1 MRLSIATR
9 IFLVFAAVV
18 TVFGAVS
25 SFAVWRMHAVGAD
38 IRLVSEGYLPLTK
51 VAAQLETFHKNKQR
65 DTDRLL
71 EEKDP
76 RAQRILIKLA
86 RLYYPR
92 ILREKLTQGA
102 LLVTET
108 RRLSGPAERPFLDEI
123 EGRLEEL
130 TREYDLYDA
139 QADTLF
145 AALEAMDADTTEAAA
160 PASDE
165 RGKELKRTERRI
177 DRSLRLLSHALE
189 GRIQERVREAQAT
202 ERRSSWA
209 IIGFSLGAIALGIL
223 ATLLSQRL
231 LAPIRTLTEAA
242 VRIGRG
248 DYSAAVPT
256 RGANELGV
264 LAREFNQMAASLEA
278 REVELQEKQEALLR
292 AEKLA
297 TVGRMA
303 AQITHEI
310 RNPLSSIG
318 LNAEL
323 LAEELENL
331 GVEMEASER
340 DRRPSRPA
348 RWNESLAPHAAAM
361 HPQPLVEAESD
372 ACERAVSGGA
382 RVGGVALVAAIPPD
396 VGAGTAEALRLC
408 SAISREVDRLAEITE
423 EYLRYAGLPKPALAQ
438 EDVASLVR
446 DLVAF
451 VTPELEAAGI
461 RVELEFP
468 ERLPAEVDENQLRQA
483 LLNLVRNSREA
494 MPHGGTLSLSGRG
507 ATEGGV
513 ELTIRDTGVGMEAQ
527 AMEHIFDPFFTT
539 KRGGTGLGL
548 SLTQQI
554 IAQHRGA
561 MRCEST
567 PSQGTTFTVR
577 LPGASA

>member
-1 MRLSIATR
+1 MRLSIASR

-92 ILREKLTQGA
+92 IVREKLTQGR

-108 RRLSGPAERPFLDEI
+108 RRFAQPSEVPFLDEI
-123 EGRLEEL
+123 EGRLEDL
-130 TREYDLYDA
+130 VREYDLYDS
-139 QADTLF
+139 QADALF
-145 AALEAMDADTTEAAA
+145 AALESSDPGVASAALAADET
-160 PASDE
+160 
-165 RGKELKRTERRI
+165 GKELKRTERRI
-177 DRSLRLLSHALE
+177 DRSLRLFSHALE

-202 ERRSSWA
+202 ERSSSLA
-209 IIGFSLGAIALGIL
+209 IIGFSLAAIALGIL
-223 ATLLSQRL
+223 ASLLSQRL
-231 LAPIRTLTEAA
+231 LAPVRTLTEAA

-248 DYSAAVPT
+248 DWSAKVPTSAA
-256 RGANELGV
+256 NEVGV
-264 LAREFNQMAASLEA
+264 LAREFNQMAASLQA
-278 REVELQEKQEALLR
+278 RERELANKQEALMR

-323 LAEELENL
+323 LAEELPD
-331 GVEMEASER
+331 GAAGDEA
-340 DRRPSRPA
+340 RR
-348 RWNESLAPHAAAM
+348 L
-361 HPQPLVEAESD
+361 
-372 ACERAVSGGA
+372 C
-382 RVGGVALVAAIPPD
+382 AAI
-396 VGAGTAEALRLC
+396 
-408 SAISREVDRLAEITE
+408 SAEVDRLAEITE
-423 EYLRYAGLPKPALAQ
+423 EYLRYARLPKPSLER
-438 EDVASLVR
+438 EDLSALVR

-451 VTPELEAAGI
+451 VGPELEASGVAI
-461 RVELEFP
+461 ELDLP
-468 ERLPAEVDENQLRQA
+468 DDLPAEIDENQLRQA
-483 LLNLVRNSREA
+483 LLNLVRNAMEA
-494 MPHGGTLSLSGRG
+494 MPDGGTLRIAGRV
-507 ATEGGV
+507 TESGV
-513 ELTIRDTGVGMEAQ
+513 ELEIRDTGVGMGDQDLA
-527 AMEHIFDPFFTT
+527 HIFDPFFTT

-548 SLTQQI
+548 SLTHQI
-554 IAQHRGA
+554 VSQHNGTI
-561 MRCEST
+561 RCESA
-567 PSQGTTFTVR
+567 PSRGTTFTVQ
-577 LPGASA
+577 LPGA

>member
-92 ILREKLTQGA
+92 IVREKLTQGR

-108 RRLSGPAERPFLDEI
+108 RRFGRASEIPFLDEI
-123 EGRLEEL
+123 EGRLEDL
-130 TREYDLYDA
+130 IREYDAYDA
-139 QADTLF
+139 QADALF
-145 AALEAMDADTTEAAA
+145 ASLEAAEGDVESTALAA
-160 PASDE
+160 DE

-177 DRSLRLLSHALE
+177 DRSLRNFSHALE
-189 GRIQERVREAQAT
+189 GRIQERVREAQTT
-202 ERRSSWA
+202 ERSSSWA
-209 IIGFSLGAIALGIL
+209 IIGFSLAAIALGIL
-223 ATLLSQRL
+223 ATVLSQRL
-231 LAPIRTLTEAA
+231 LSPVRTLTEAA

-248 DYSAAVPT
+248 DYSAQVPT
-256 RGANELGV
+256 TAANEVGV
-264 LAREFNQMAASLEA
+264 LAREFNQMAASLQA
-278 REVELQEKQEALLR
+278 RERELVDKQEALMR

-323 LAEELENL
+323 LSEEL
-331 GVEMEASER
+331 
-340 DRRPSRPA
+340 
-348 RWNESLAPHAAAM
+348 
-361 HPQPLVEAESD
+361 
-372 ACERAVSGGA
+372 
-382 RVGGVALVAAIPPD
+382 PPD
-396 VGAGTAEALRLC
+396 RAGDEARRLC
-408 SAISREVDRLAEITE
+408 SAIAAEVDRLAEITE
-423 EYLRYAGLPKPALAQ
+423 EYLRYARLPTPALEK
-438 EDVASLVR
+438 EDVAALVR

-451 VTPELEAAGI
+451 VGPELDAAKI
-461 RVELEFP
+461 RVEVDLP
-468 ERLPAEVDENQLRQA
+468 GDLPAEIDENQLRQA
-483 LLNLVRNSREA
+483 LLNLVRNAREA
-494 MPHGGTLSLSGRG
+494 MPEGGTLTISGNRTG
-507 ATEGGV
+507 EGGIA
-513 ELTIRDTGVGMEAQ
+513 LSIRDTGVGMEPRTL
-527 AMEHIFDPFFTT
+527 EHLFDPFFTT

-548 SLTQQI
+548 SLTHQI
-554 IAQHRGA
+554 VAQHRGVL
-561 MRCEST
+561 RCESA
-567 PSQGTTFTVR
+567 PARGTTFTVL
-577 LPGASA
+577 LPGA

>member
-18 TVFGAVS
+18 SIFGAVS

-65 DTDRLL
+65 DTDRLI

-92 ILREKLTQGA
+92 IVREKLAQGG

-108 RRLSGPAERPFLDEI
+108 RRLSGAKEKPFLDEI
-123 EGRLEEL
+123 EGRLAEIS
-130 TREYDLYDA
+130 RDYDVYDA
-139 QADTLF
+139 EADTFF
-145 AALEAMDADTTEAAA
+145 AALESTEAESSEVA
-160 PASDE
+160 PAPDE

-189 GRIQERVREAQAT
+189 GRIQERVKEAQAT
-202 ERRSSWA
+202 ERSSSWA
-209 IIGFSLGAIALGIL
+209 IIGFSMAAIALGIL

-231 LAPIRTLTEAA
+231 LSPIRPLTRAA
-242 VRIGRG
+242 VRIGDG
-248 DYSAAVPT
+248 DYTAQVPT
-256 RGANELGV
+256 RAANEVGV
-264 LAREFNQMAASLEA
+264 LARAFNQMAASLQA
-278 REVELQEKQEALLR
+278 RERELQEKQEELVL

-318 LNAEL
+318 LNTEL
-323 LAEELENL
+323 LAEELPAELPNAA
-331 GVEMEASER
+331 EA
-340 DRRPSRPA
+340 RR
-348 RWNESLAPHAAAM
+348 L
-361 HPQPLVEAESD
+361 
-372 ACERAVSGGA
+372 C
-382 RVGGVALVAAIPPD
+382 AAI
-396 VGAGTAEALRLC
+396 G
-408 SAISREVDRLAEITE
+408 REVDRLADVTE
-423 EYLRYAGLPKPALAQ
+423 DYLRFARLPKPELVR
-438 EDVASLVR
+438 EDVVALVR

-451 VTPELEAAGI
+451 VKPELDEAGI
-461 RVELEFP
+461 AVELDLP
-468 ERLPAEVDENQLRQA
+468 ETLPAEVDENQLRQA

-494 MPHGGTLSLSGRG
+494 MAGGGTLKLAGRSDGDGIELSIHDSGP
-507 ATEGGV
+507 GV
-513 ELTIRDTGVGMEAQ
+513 PPQ
-527 AMEHIFDPFFTT
+527 ALERIFDPFFTT
-539 KRGGTGLGL
+539 KSGGTGLGL

-554 IAQHRGA
+554 IAQHHGRVS
-561 MRCEST
+561 CESGPT
-567 PSQGTTFTVR
+567 SGTTFTVH
-577 LPGASA
+577 LPTPEYLA